1 MGSTIINHWKNMEK
15 PTKIIE
21 TPRIGQEECLQVEQR
36 LTPLLQ
42 TAKQRIDAQEE
53 ELKLV
58 AGPSGM

>member
-1 MGSTIINHWKNMEK
+1 MEK

>member
-1 MGSTIINHWKNMEK
+1 
-15 PTKIIE
+15 
-21 TPRIGQEECLQVEQR
+21 LR
-36 LTPLLQ
+36 LPELARRSAYRCSSGVK